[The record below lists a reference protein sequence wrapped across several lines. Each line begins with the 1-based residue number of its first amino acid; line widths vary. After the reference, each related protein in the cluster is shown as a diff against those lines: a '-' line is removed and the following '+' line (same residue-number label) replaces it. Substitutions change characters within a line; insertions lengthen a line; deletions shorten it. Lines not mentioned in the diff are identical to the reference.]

1 MLIPFSSL
9 CEQYNFIP
17 KGILHI
23 GAHEM
28 EEASDYAKY
37 HIENIIWVEG
47 NPELVE
53 SGLSKISNTKG
64 QTLLHGLVYSED
76 DIDIE
81 FKITNNSQSSSI
93 LDFGKHKEYHPQVSF
108 VKSIQ
113 LKTTRIDSLLKKN
126 NFNPGQFD
134 FVNLDIQGVELQALK
149 GFGEYLGPVKYI
161 YTEVNTGEVYINND
175 SMDQMD
181 KFLENLGFSRVETR
195 ITEFEWGDVFY
206 IKQNKW

>member
-1 MLIPFSSL
+1 
-9 CEQYNFIP
+9 
-17 KGILHI
+17 
-23 GAHEM
+23 M

-47 NPELVE
+47 NPDLVK

-76 DIDIE
+76 DIDIQ

-149 GFGEYLGPVKYI
+149 GFGEYLDPVKYI
-161 YTEVNTGEVYINND
+161 YTEINVGQVYKGND
-175 SMDQMD
+175 TIEEMDH
-181 KFLENLGFSRVETR
+181 FLGNLGFYRVETNL
-195 ITEFEWGDVFY
+195 TEYSWGDAFY
-206 IKQNKW
+206 IKTEKLL